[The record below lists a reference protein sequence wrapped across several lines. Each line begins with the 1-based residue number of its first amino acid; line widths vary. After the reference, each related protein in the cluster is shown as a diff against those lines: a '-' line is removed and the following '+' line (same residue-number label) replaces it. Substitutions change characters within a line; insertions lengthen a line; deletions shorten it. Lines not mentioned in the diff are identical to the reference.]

1 MSENFS
7 MYLLYPVLLLQPYA
21 ELKLDNT
28 EHQKVIKLEAE
39 LIPRL
44 LQKWLRIY
52 SKKMRLKIKIKTHKE
67 NNLDKFAKSEKIN

>member
-1 MSENFS
+1 
-7 MYLLYPVLLLQPYA
+7 
-21 ELKLDNT
+21 NT

-52 SKKMRLKIKIKTHKE
+52 SKKMRLKIKIKTHKK